1 MKKAVNLRLE
11 ERIIALLNNLSEEFH
26 TTKTEIVEK
35 AIERFSKES
44 RQKKSNLM
52 DFAGKLGSKEADNML
67 EAIRSDKDRK
77 EFSLD
82 L

>member
-11 ERIIALLNNLSEEFH
+11 DRIVVLLNQLSDEFH

-35 AIERFSKES
+35 AIERFSNES
-44 RQKKSNLM
+44 RAKQNSLM
-52 DFAGKLGSKEADNML
+52 EFAGKLRDKEADAML